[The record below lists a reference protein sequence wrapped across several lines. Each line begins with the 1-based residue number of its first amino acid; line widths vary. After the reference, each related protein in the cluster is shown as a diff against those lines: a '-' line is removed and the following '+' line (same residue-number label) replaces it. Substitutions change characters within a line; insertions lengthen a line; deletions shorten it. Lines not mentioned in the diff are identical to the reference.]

1 MVAPRLLA
9 VVCLLISAGV
19 WAEPL
24 TYHLNDPA
32 QKYAIEVLFPQP
44 PVQTFDDAPA
54 TITLKDK
61 ASGAVLQRIDSP
73 EAFALF
79 KPGSH
84 ELAPDQTMLV
94 FGDFNFD
101 GQQDMAVRNGNNG
114 GYAEPSYDIYLFDP
128 DSPTLVLNKAFSAL
142 TREPQL
148 GLFGVD
154 PAGRKLLTQTKSG
167 CCWRQSAT
175 WEIQGNKPVMVA
187 EKIEV
192 AQSPS
197 EGNPFMP
204 KGYVDVTR
212 RELKAGQWVEQR
224 GLEGPI
230 GEPPVMLRGT
240 LDGKIPVELWWQ
252 LQGESYVGE
261 VRYTQSGNGQPI
273 RLIGT
278 VYEDG
283 GVQLHE
289 MADDG
294 QMTGD
299 WVLEGLPNERGG
311 QEGTWVSGQRRLSI
325 DTRPT
330 AFKVA
335 AQKLERVAADQ
346 REGHYLVS
354 NTDEQRV
361 GELVLKILPG
371 PDKASP
377 EIADITFRQDHLKE
391 PTTEIHHQSPLL
403 AGNLVIA
410 LDDKG
415 DPLFRVQLLNG
426 GADVTGYSREYSRF
440 RGAYVK
446 QP

>member
-1 MVAPRLLA
+1 MVTPRLLA
-9 VVCLLISAGV
+9 VACLLASTGV
-19 WAEPL
+19 NAEPL
-24 TYHLNDPA
+24 TFHLTDPA
-32 QKYAIEVLFPQP
+32 HKYAIEVVFPQP
-44 PVQTFDDAPA
+44 PVQTFDSAPA

-61 ASGAVLQRIDSP
+61 TSGAVLQSIDSP
-73 EAFALF
+73 EASALF
-79 KPGSH
+79 KPGSN
-84 ELAPDQTMLV
+84 ELAADQNLLV

-114 GYAEPSYDIYLFDP
+114 GYAEPSYDIYLFDT

-148 GLFGVD
+148 GMFGID
-154 PAGRKLLTQTKSG
+154 PAGKKLLTQTKSG

-175 WEIQGNKPVMVA
+175 WEIQGNKPVMIA

-212 RELKAGQWVEQR
+212 RELKSGQWLEQH
-224 GLEGPI
+224 GLEGPF

-240 LDGKIPVELWWQ
+240 LDGKIPIELWWQ
-252 LQGESYVGE
+252 LQGEAYVGE
-261 VRYTQSGNGQPI
+261 VRYTQSGSGQPI

-283 GVQLHE
+283 GVELHE
-289 MADDG
+289 MSDDG
-294 QMTGD
+294 EMTGD
-299 WVLEGLPNERGG
+299 WFVEGLPNERGG
-311 QEGTWVSGQRRLSI
+311 QEGTWVSGKRRLSI

-330 AFKVA
+330 VFKVA
-335 AQKLERVAADQ
+335 PQKLERVATNQ
-346 REGHYLVS
+346 REGHYLVR
-354 NTDEQRV
+354 NAEEQRV
-361 GELVLKILPG
+361 GELILKILPG
-371 PDKASP
+371 PDKTSP
-377 EIADITFRQDHLKE
+377 EMADITFRHDQLKE
-391 PTTEIHHQSPLL
+391 PMLEAHYQSPLL

-426 GADVTGYSREYSRF
+426 GADVTGYGAEYAKF